1 MAMMEI
7 RLAISALILK
17 YASWNGVP
25 DKLGEWDEEMKPY
38 DSIVLTP
45 RNGKCVLKFKT
56 RA

>member
-1 MAMMEI
+1 MAMMDI

-17 YASWNGVP
+17 YESWSGVP
-25 DKLGEWDEEMKPY
+25 DKPGEWDEMKPY